1 MLGGATPLERASQ
14 VIRVDRKPLPLA
26 ASLVLVAGI
35 VVTSVYWLG
44 QLTIAK
50 MLSEDAVVSAELWAQ
65 SAFPEGTAD
74 IARAAA
80 ERAGEAEARRR
91 EVAHID
97 RVVVVPA
104 HGDPTPI
111 GLEGRGGDED
121 LARVIAARVAPD
133 APPFSL
139 ESGAYTTDTVS
150 WLGRRP
156 FHSWVLF
163 PPDRDKQLRL
173 AVRVVQTGTAAELV
187 SSFVREVIISGG
199 VAVITFASFMAG
211 FSYRQRQLAAENAA
225 IRYLALHDEL
235 TGLPNRKKFEEFM
248 AATLAAGKDGRKS
261 ALFVLD
267 LDGFKAVND
276 TLGHPVGDGLLR
288 AAAKRLK
295 ASLRGGDLLARLSG
309 DEFAI
314 VVPEVNDPSMLAPLA
329 ERVLSLCSS
338 PFRVD
343 GHEIQVGCSIGLA
356 VAPDNGSEI
365 GTLMRNADFALYRAK
380 SEGRRTWRFFDPKM
394 AEDLA
399 SRRTLE
405 DGLRNALEND
415 RFQLLYQP
423 QVELSSGRT
432 TGYEAMLRW
441 RLPGKGLVP
450 ASVFVS
456 VAEETGLVVPIG
468 EWVIRQVAR
477 DCALIPADRRVA
489 VNLSATQLKR
499 DGIDALLAETLK
511 SHKVAP
517 SRIEIEVNEAILGRN
532 ETLAFAR
539 LEKIRDLGV
548 GVVMDSFGI
557 GTLSL
562 GLLSRYSF
570 DKIKVDR
577 SFLMSDEQK
586 SGAVLAAIC
595 SLGRSL
601 GYRVAGQGV
610 ETIEHA
616 QLLRAAGCSE
626 AQGYYFAPPMPIEQL
641 LRAERAREPPPLAAI
656 A

>member
-1 MLGGATPLERASQ
+1 MLGLFALGQYTLTRMLESDALTTAEVWTHSVLAGGQRNLSSALAGATEEALTQSLQIASIDRLVLIPREQDSVAVHGHYAVEELFEVVAPRAN
-14 VIRVDRKPLPLA
+14 PE
-26 ASLVLVAGI
+26 ASLWPLGSGVYSQDDLGWLRNGPYRNW
-35 VVTSVYWLG
+35 VV
-44 QLTIAK
+44 
-50 MLSEDAVVSAELWAQ
+50 
-65 SAFPEGTAD
+65 
-74 IARAAA
+74 
-80 ERAGEAEARRR
+80 
-91 EVAHID
+91 
-97 RVVVVPA
+97 
-104 HGDPTPI
+104 
-111 GLEGRGGDED
+111 
-121 LARVIAARVAPD
+121 
-133 APPFSL
+133 
-139 ESGAYTTDTVS
+139 
-150 WLGRRP
+150 
-156 FHSWVLF
+156 F
-163 PPDRDKQLRL
+163 PPDREGAARL
-173 AVRVVQTGTAAELV
+173 AVRVDQTDMANEVV
-187 SSFVREVIISGG
+187 SSFEREVLFSGS
-199 VAVITFASFMAG
+199 VAAITFASFMAG

-225 IRYLALHDEL
+225 IRFLALHDEL
-235 TGLPNRKKFEEFM
+235 TGLPNRKQFEEFM
-248 AATLAAGKDGRKS
+248 ATTLQGVELERHKA

-276 TLGHPVGDGLLR
+276 TLGHPVGDGLLKATAR
-288 AAAKRLK
+288 RLK

-314 VVPEVNDPSMLAPLA
+314 VVPKVADPAMLAPLA
-329 ERVLSLCSS
+329 ERVLQLLSN

-356 VAPDNGSEI
+356 VAPDNGSNI
-365 GTLMRNADFALYRAK
+365 GALMRNADFALYRAK

-405 DGLRNALEND
+405 DGLRHALEND
-415 RFQLLYQP
+415 HFQLLYQP
-423 QVELSSGRT
+423 QIELSSGRT

-456 VAEETGLVVPIG
+456 IAEETGLVVPIG

-477 DCALIPADRRVA
+477 DAALIPVDRRVA
-489 VNLSATQLKR
+489 INLSATQLKR
-499 DGIDALLAETLK
+499 DSVETFILDTLNSHGITPD
-511 SHKVAP
+511 
-517 SRIEIEVNEAILGRN
+517 RIEIEVNETILGRN
-532 ETLAFAR
+532 ETAAFAR
-539 LEKIRDLGV
+539 LERIRDAGV
-548 GVVMDSFGI
+548 RIVMDSFGV

-601 GYRVAGQGV
+601 GFRVAGQGV

-626 AQGYYFAPPMPIEQL
+626 AQGYYFAPPMPLEQL
-641 LRAERAREPPPLAAI
+641 LRNEQEQNEPRLAAI

>member
-1 MLGGATPLERASQ
+1 
-14 VIRVDRKPLPLA
+14 VIRLDSKPLPLA
-26 ASLVLVAGI
+26 ASLVLVVCAA
-35 VVTSVYWLG
+35 VTSICWFG
-44 QLTIAK
+44 QFTLTR
-50 MLSEDAVVSAELWAQ
+50 MLSKDAVMTAELWAHA
-65 SAFPEGTAD
+65 AFQGRPAD
-74 IARAAA
+74 IARAVAEGGSGTAPAA
-80 ERAGEAEARRR
+80 LAI
-91 EVAHID
+91 AHID
-97 RVVVVPA
+97 RLVLVPDRGA
-104 HGDPTPI
+104 PIPI
-111 GLEGRGGDED
+111 GSDGPQGDED
-121 LARVIAARVAPD
+121 FIRTIATAVAPGA
-133 APPFSL
+133 APFFL
-139 ESGAYTTDTVS
+139 ESGAYTADSVS

-163 PPDRDKQLRL
+163 PPDADGRTRL
-173 AVRVVQTGTAAELV
+173 AVRVVQTGTAAELA
-187 SSFVREVIISGG
+187 SSFIRELAINGSIAIV
-199 VAVITFASFMAG
+199 TFVSFMAG
-211 FSYRQRQLAAENAA
+211 FGYRHRQLAAENAA

-235 TGLPNRKKFEEFM
+235 TGLPNRKQFEEFM
-248 AATLAAGKDGRKS
+248 TKALAGIGRRGRKL

-267 LDGFKAVND
+267 LDGFKSVND
-276 TLGHPVGDGLLR
+276 TLGHPVGDSLLR

-295 ASLRGGDLLARLSG
+295 ASLRSGDLLARLSG
-309 DEFAI
+309 DEFVV
-314 VVPEVNDPSMLAPLA
+314 VVPDVDDPSVLAPLA
-329 ERVLSLCSS
+329 ERVLQLCSS

-356 VAPDNGSEI
+356 VAPDNGSEL

-405 DGLRNALEND
+405 DGLRSALEDN

-423 QVELSSGRT
+423 QIELSSGRT
-432 TGYEAMLRW
+432 LGYEAMLRW
-441 RLPGKGLVP
+441 RLPGQGLVP
-450 ASVFVS
+450 AAVFVS

-468 EWVIRQVAR
+468 EWVISQVAR
-477 DCALIPADRRVA
+477 DCALIPAGRRVA
-489 VNLSATQLKR
+489 INLSAAQLKR
-499 DGIDALLAETLK
+499 DGMETFLMETLK
-511 SHKVAP
+511 SQKVPP
-517 SRIEIEVNEAILGRN
+517 SRIEIEINETILGRN
-532 ETLAFAR
+532 EMQAFAR
-539 LEKIRDLGV
+539 LEKLRDFGI

-570 DKIKVDR
+570 DKVKIDR
-577 SFLMSDEQK
+577 SFLLSDEQK

-601 GYRVAGQGV
+601 GFRVAGQGV

-626 AQGYYFAPPMPIEQL
+626 AQGYYFAPPMPLEQL
-641 LRAERAREPPPLAAI
+641 LSAERERAAPRLAAI